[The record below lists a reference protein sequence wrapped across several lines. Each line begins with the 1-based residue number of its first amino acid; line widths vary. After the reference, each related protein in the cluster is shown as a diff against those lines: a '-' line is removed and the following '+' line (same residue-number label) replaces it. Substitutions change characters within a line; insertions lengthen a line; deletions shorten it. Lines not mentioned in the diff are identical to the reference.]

1 MWKFL
6 GMILCMCFLF
16 SGNCFAMQFSQP
28 VKIGGICV
36 DQSSKQG
43 VLIENASYNNGDYY
57 IKAKKDNRSTYGK
70 GMARFGNGEDA
81 LYVHYNYYTDFGK
94 FYFGGKDKQNTI
106 VPPNVLTI
114 YDIFRINTDKKITIY
129 PLRKF
134 YSAESDYIII
144 GRRADGKFVKYI
156 DTREITKRYFSWDGT
171 GASSV
176 TYHDLYTQGNTLIMK
191 YQRYGYKQLIE
202 GTFYFKWDDN
212 AQWFGVE
219 QGTETVI
226 RSW

>member
-57 IKAKKDNRSTYGK
+57 TKAKKDNRSTYGK

-144 GRRADGKFVKYI
+144 GRRADNKFVKYI
-156 DTREITKRYFSWDGT
+156 DTEELTKRYFGEKNL
-171 GASSV
+171 V
-176 TYHDLYTQGNTLIMK
+176 QYRDLFSQDNTLIM
-191 YQRYGYKQLIE
+191 RYRYHNENNIIE
-202 GTFYFKWDDN
+202 GNFYFKWDDK
-212 AQWFGVE
+212 AQWFSVDK
-219 QGTETVI
+219 
-226 RSW
+226 R